1 MPFKINVAFKTVK
14 SVLYE
19 IGALEKFS
27 IVIFKRNFGPHSVFS
42 VRTGVTGNILV
53 YKT

>member
-1 MPFKINVAFKTVK
+1 MTKIFKP
-14 SVLYE
+14 VLYE

-27 IVIFKRNFGPHSVFS
+27 IVIFERNFGPHSIFTVGAE
-42 VRTGVTGNILV
+42 VVGNIVV

>member
-1 MPFKINVAFKTVK
+1 MTKIFKP
-14 SVLYE
+14 VLYE

-27 IVIFKRNFGPHSVFS
+27 IVIFKRNVGPHSIFTVGTE
-42 VRTGVTGNILV
+42 VIGNTLI